1 VLELTRRELME
12 LVIMLVNIVEGGSI
26 LVSDIP
32 TNNALVHAERKL
44 VESELNMLEAKSS
57 SATTQ
62 PIQP

>member
-1 VLELTRRELME
+1 ME

-62 PIQP
+62 PTQP